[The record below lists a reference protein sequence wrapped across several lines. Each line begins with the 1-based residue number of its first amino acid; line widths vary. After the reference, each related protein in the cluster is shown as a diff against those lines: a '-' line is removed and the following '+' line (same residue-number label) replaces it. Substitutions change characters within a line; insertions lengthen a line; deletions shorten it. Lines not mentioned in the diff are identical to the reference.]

1 MEMLKIVYFAR
12 FVNIF
17 LHMGR
22 IPMMSIQLLY
32 SRQVPR
38 TINCDPAML
47 TRSANAVTS
56 DEILAILSKVK
67 SKHPI
72 GNAVLD
78 AQIAMD
84 ESAKALLISVLTRS
98 LIDQDYEKYMSE
110 ALAKTAVFEVCDS
123 PACSRCKGTGL
134 FMKAGKGMIE
144 CSKCHGVGSF
154 VPSGR
159 ELHRMVMH
167 NIPVGLFYKG
177 PSRDTFKRK
186 WYDIYMSTV
195 DTLHTEAGDAAA
207 YAKEILRK
215 IENENEYREVS

>member
-1 MEMLKIVYFAR
+1 MEMLKIVYFTR
-12 FVNIF
+12 FVNIS

-47 TRSANAVTS
+47 TRSANAVTN

-78 AQIAMD
+78 AQIALD
-84 ESAKALLISVLTRS
+84 ESAKALLQGALMRS
-98 LIDQDYEKYMSE
+98 LISQGYDEFISQ
-110 ALAKTAVFEVCDS
+110 ALATVAVIEVCDS

-134 FMKAGKGMIE
+134 FMKAGQGMIE

-159 ELHRMVMH
+159 ELHRMVLQAL
-167 NIPVGLFYKG
+167 PLGKG
-177 PSRDTFKRK
+177 FSRDTFKRK
-186 WYDIYMSTV
+186 WYDIYMGAV
-195 DTLHTEAGDAAA
+195 DTLHTEAGEADA
-207 YAKEILRK
+207 YAKDILRK
-215 IENENEYREVS
+215 IESENEYREVG

>member
-1 MEMLKIVYFAR
+1 MEMLKIVYFTR
-12 FVNIF
+12 FVNIS

-47 TRSANAVTS
+47 TRSANTVTN

-67 SKHPI
+67 SKHPV

-78 AQIAMD
+78 AQIALDVYAALELRSEIISNLKSNGID
-84 ESAKALLISVLTRS
+84 EDIAT
-98 LIDQDYEKYMSE
+98 
-110 ALAKTAVFEVCDS
+110 ALANVSVIEVCDS

-134 FMKAGKGMIE
+134 FMRAGEGLIE

-159 ELHRMVMH
+159 ELHRLVISYLPEPKRM
-167 NIPVGLFYKG
+167 
-177 PSRDTFKRK
+177 SRDTFKRK
-186 WYDIYMSTV
+186 WYDIYMGAV
-195 DTLHTEAGDAAA
+195 DKLHTEASEAAA
-207 YAKEILRK
+207 YAKDILRK
-215 IENENEYREVS
+215 IENENEYREVG

>member
-1 MEMLKIVYFAR
+1 
-12 FVNIF
+12 
-17 LHMGR
+17 MGR

-47 TRSANAVTS
+47 TRSANAITN
-56 DEILAILSKVK
+56 DEILAILSKIK

-78 AQIAMD
+78 AQIALDVYAACELRSNIASNLKNNGID
-84 ESAKALLISVLTRS
+84 EDIAT
-98 LIDQDYEKYMSE
+98 
-110 ALAKTAVFEVCDS
+110 ALANVSVIEVCDS
-123 PACSRCKGTGL
+123 PACSRCKGTGV
-134 FMKAGKGMIE
+134 FMRAGEGLIE
-144 CSKCHGVGSF
+144 CSKYHGVGSF

-159 ELHRMVMH
+159 ELHRMILSYLPESKRM
-167 NIPVGLFYKG
+167 
-177 PSRDTFKRK
+177 SRDTFKRK
-186 WYDIYMSTV
+186 WYDIYMSAV

-215 IENENEYREVS
+215 IESENEYSEVG

>member
-1 MEMLKIVYFAR
+1 MEMLKIVYFTR

-47 TRSANAVTS
+47 TRSANAVTN
-56 DEILAILSKVK
+56 DEILAILSKIK

-78 AQIAMD
+78 AQIALD
-84 ESAKALLISVLTRS
+84 ESAKALLQGALMRS
-98 LIDQDYEKYMSE
+98 LISQGYDEFISQ
-110 ALAKTAVFEVCDS
+110 ALATVAVIEVCDS

-134 FMKAGKGMIE
+134 FMKAGQGMVE

-159 ELHRMVMH
+159 ELHRMILSYLPESKRM
-167 NIPVGLFYKG
+167 
-177 PSRDTFKRK
+177 SRDTFKRK
-186 WYDIYMSTV
+186 WYDIYMGAV
-195 DTLHTEAGDAAA
+195 DKLHTEAGEAAA
-207 YAKEILRK
+207 YAKDILRE
-215 IENENEYREVS
+215 IESENEYREVG

>member
-1 MEMLKIVYFAR
+1 MEMLKIVYFTR

-47 TRSANAVTS
+47 TRSANAITN
-56 DEILAILSKVK
+56 DEILAILSKIK

-84 ESAKALLISVLTRS
+84 ESAKALLQGALMRS
-98 LIDQDYEKYMSE
+98 LMSQGYDE
-110 ALAKTAVFEVCDS
+110 FISQALATVAVIEVCDS

-134 FMKAGKGMIE
+134 FMKPGQGMIE

-159 ELHRMVMH
+159 ELHRMVLQAL
-167 NIPVGLFYKG
+167 PLGKG
-177 PSRDTFKRK
+177 FSRDTFKRK
-186 WYDIYMSTV
+186 WYDIYMGAV
-195 DTLHTEAGDAAA
+195 DTLHTEAGEAAA
-207 YAKEILRK
+207 YAKDILRE
-215 IENENEYREVS
+215 IERENEYREVG

>member
-1 MEMLKIVYFAR
+1 MEMLKIVYFTR

-47 TRSANAVTS
+47 TRSANAITKE
-56 DEILAILSKVK
+56 EILAILGRVQYM
-67 SKHPI
+67 HPI

-84 ESAKALLISVLTRS
+84 ESAKALLQGALMRS
-98 LIDQDYEKYMSE
+98 LMSQGYDE
-110 ALAKTAVFEVCDS
+110 FISQALATVAVIEVCDS

-134 FMKAGKGMIE
+134 FMKPGQGMIE

-159 ELHRMVMH
+159 ELHRMVLQAL
-167 NIPVGLFYKG
+167 PLGKG
-177 PSRDTFKRK
+177 FSRDTFKRK
-186 WYDIYMSTV
+186 WYDIYMGAV
-195 DTLHTEAGDAAA
+195 DTLHTEAGEAAA
-207 YAKEILRK
+207 YAKDILRE
-215 IENENEYREVS
+215 IERENEYREVG

>member
-1 MEMLKIVYFAR
+1 MEMLKIVNFAR

-84 ESAKALLISVLTRS
+84 ESAKALLQGALMRS
-98 LIDQDYEKYMSE
+98 LMSQGYEEYMSE

-159 ELHRMVMH
+159 ELHRMVLRAL
-167 NIPVGLFYKG
+167 PLGKEF
-177 PSRDTFKRK
+177 SRDTFKRK

>member
-1 MEMLKIVYFAR
+1 MEMLKIVYFTR

-17 LHMGR
+17 LHIGR

-47 TRSANAVTS
+47 TRSANAITKE
-56 DEILAILSKVK
+56 EILAILGQVQH
-67 SKHPI
+67 KHPI

-84 ESAKALLISVLTRS
+84 ESAKALLQGALMRS
-98 LIDQDYEKYMSE
+98 LISQGYDEFISH
-110 ALAKTAVFEVCDS
+110 ALATVAVIEVCDS

-134 FMKAGKGMIE
+134 FMKAGQGMIE
-144 CSKCHGVGSF
+144 CSKCHGAGSF

-159 ELHRMVMH
+159 ELHRMVLQAL
-167 NIPVGLFYKG
+167 PLGKG
-177 PSRDTFKRK
+177 FSRDTFKRK
-186 WYDIYMSTV
+186 WYDIYMSAV

-207 YAKEILRK
+207 YAKDILRK
-215 IENENEYREVS
+215 IESENEYREVG

>member
-1 MEMLKIVYFAR
+1 MEMLKIVYFTR

-47 TRSANAVTS
+47 TRSANAITKE
-56 DEILAILSKVK
+56 EILAILGRVQYM
-67 SKHPI
+67 HPI

-84 ESAKALLISVLTRS
+84 ESAKALLQGALMRS
-98 LIDQDYEKYMSE
+98 LMSQGYDE
-110 ALAKTAVFEVCDS
+110 FISQALATVAVIEVCDS

-134 FMKAGKGMIE
+134 FMKAGQGMIE
-144 CSKCHGVGSF
+144 CSKCHGAGSF

-159 ELHRMVMH
+159 ELHRMVLQAL
-167 NIPVGLFYKG
+167 PLGKG
-177 PSRDTFKRK
+177 FSRDRFKRK
-186 WYDIYMSTV
+186 WYDIYMGAV

-207 YAKEILRK
+207 YAKDILRK
-215 IENENEYREVS
+215 IESENEYREVG